1 MLHSVFATRPICL
14 AMTNVTIGMNRS
26 RVLAPLRIAPALLML
41 GLGIWCCAIVA
52 GFGLLLTYKHVQ
64 GTSGAAPRHWPE
76 NAQVSRSPERHTLL
90 LFSHPHCP
98 CTRATFRELERI
110 LAHSADQVDV
120 VVIFVGLNGAA
131 CLAERTTL
139 SSAAEQLGVVK
150 ILYDD
155 GSLATLFRA
164 RTSGQVLVYSA
175 TGELE
180 FAGGVTSSRGHEG
193 QSIGGDAVLALLLGR
208 ANSTKSAAVFG
219 CPLFSNAQECT
230 EQSCKL
236 SAARQ

>member
-1 MLHSVFATRPICL
+1 MLPRVFATRPFCL
-14 AMTNVTIGMNRS
+14 AMTDVTIGMNRPS
-26 RVLAPLRIAPALLML
+26 MWAPLRVGPAVLML

-52 GFGLLLTYKHVQ
+52 GFGLLLTYKNVQ
-64 GTSGAAPRHWPE
+64 GEIGTAPRHWPE
-76 NAQVSRSPERHTLL
+76 NAQVPRSSERHTLL

-98 CTRATFRELERI
+98 CTSATFRELERI

-120 VVIFVGLNGAA
+120 VVIFVGLNNAA
-131 CLAERTTL
+131 GSAELTTL
-139 SSAAEQLGVVK
+139 RSAAKQLGTAK

-155 GSLATLFRA
+155 GSLATLFQV
-164 RTSGQVLVYSA
+164 RTSGHVLLFGRS
-175 TGELE
+175 GELQ

-193 QSIGGDAVLALLLGR
+193 PSIGGDAVLALLMGR

-219 CPLFSNAQECT
+219 CPLCSHVQECI
-230 EQSCKL
+230 EQSCTL